1 MQEIEFLELKNKYKM
16 KKEVLKK
23 TSFLEIKLTNEPERT
38 NEFIFYKG
46 KGLYIGNYFMYVLLF
61 FTQ

>member
-23 TSFLEIKLTNEPERT
+23 TSFFEIKLTNEPERT

-46 KGLYIGNYFMYVLLF
+46 KGYLK
-61 FTQ
+61 